1 MSVRVAREV
10 AASGL
15 EKMRGDREEMME
27 TKEWHYMEM
36 HSMSGMG

>member
-1 MSVRVAREV
+1 VAQEV
-10 AASGL
+10 AAFSL
-15 EKMRGDREEMME
+15 EKMQADREEMME